1 MPSFIFEKA
10 LAGKEEMRRAGQKV
24 YLLICIVQLP
34 FHFLEA
40 VFLLPEKGKVSLKE
54 ENKMTMSALIRDVEA
69 KLGRKLE
76 TEVVVKNGVELEGI
90 RLSDETFTPI
100 VYPGEFPEEMEY
112 AEMVNGICEA
122 FEQFLKEKGSGT
134 AVESFQ
140 KYISEKEFLMENI
153 YVGMQRSGSEDI
165 VKRESEF
172 SGIEE
177 YLHVRQE
184 ASDGCYSAKVKEGIL
199 ENAGVTLEEAWTAAE
214 KNTAEEAVI
223 TPMSEMIGL
232 PDLSNA
238 MFILTN
244 TGGLR
249 GASSIIAKSKIK
261 EVANSIGVER
271 FVAIPSSIHEW
282 ILVPHQDGEDMSSF
296 DAMVLCANKEAV
308 DEKEQLADRAYVLE
322 F

>member
-1 MPSFIFEKA
+1 
-10 LAGKEEMRRAGQKV
+10 
-24 YLLICIVQLP
+24 
-34 FHFLEA
+34 
-40 VFLLPEKGKVSLKE
+40 
-54 ENKMTMSALIRDVEA
+54 MTMSALIRDVEA
-69 KLGRKLE
+69 KLGRKME
-76 TEVVVKNGVELEGI
+76 AEVVVKNGVELEGI
-90 RLSDETFTPI
+90 RLSGETFTPI

-112 AEMVNGICEA
+112 AEMVNAICEA
-122 FEQFLKEKGSGT
+122 FEEFLKEKGSGT

-140 KYISEKEFLMENI
+140 NHISEKEYLMENI

-177 YLHVRQE
+177 YLHVRQD
-184 ASDGCYSAKVKEGIL
+184 ASDGYYSAKVKEEIL
-199 ENAGVTLEEAWTAAE
+199 KNAGVTLEEAWTAAE

-223 TPMSEMIGL
+223 TPMSEMLGL

-244 TGGLR
+244 TGGLK

-271 FVAIPSSIHEW
+271 FVALPSSIHEW

-296 DAMVLCANKEAV
+296 DAMVLSANKEAV